1 MTVVNIITRSDSDF
15 VRSFLYKTIGGAAI
29 DLTGSKL
36 EMMVR
41 TKAELPT
48 VYLDLSTD
56 NTKIEIA
63 PGTTGEFKITIPVAE
78 LEILRSDEYVHSL
91 IRRRPDGMREE
102 VWHGALTHAIGP
114 TR

>member
-15 VRSFLYKTIGGAAI
+15 VRSFLYKTTEGTPI

-36 EMMVR
+36 EMMCR
-41 TKAELPT
+41 IKAHLPT

-56 NTKIEIA
+56 NEKIELKPDIS
-63 PGTTGEFKITIPVAE
+63 GEFKITIPVAE
-78 LEILRSDEYVHSL
+78 LEILYAGEYVHSL
-91 IRRRPDGMREE
+91 IRLRPDLMREE
-102 VWHGALTHAIGP
+102 IWHGTLTHTIGP